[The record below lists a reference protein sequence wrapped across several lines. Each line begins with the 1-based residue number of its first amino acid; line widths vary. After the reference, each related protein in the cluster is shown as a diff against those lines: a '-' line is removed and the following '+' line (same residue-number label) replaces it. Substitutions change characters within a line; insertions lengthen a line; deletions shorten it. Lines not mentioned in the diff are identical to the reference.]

1 MLLVTLMSLAAVKCA
16 TDRDVRIIR
25 WGGPG
30 GALAFALDGATE
42 MAAIAVAPSVDEAA
56 VVLDT
61 LVVVQIIL
69 HLWLNPSGGM
79 YAFAVGVI
87 CLRRS

>member
-1 MLLVTLMSLAAVKCA
+1 
-16 TDRDVRIIR
+16 
-25 WGGPG
+25 
-30 GALAFALDGATE
+30 
-42 MAAIAVAPSVDEAA
+42 MAAIVVAPSVDEAA